1 MSNSQEIRVSE
12 YRGACA
18 AWFVRDRII
27 RVLSVRLSDGTE
39 TELPDA
45 PSLGE
50 CFDIMPRGLWDR
62 VRYEHESP
70 TYAALGRGVGQQ

>member
-1 MSNSQEIRVSE
+1 MSSSQEARVTLQVDAS
-12 YRGACA
+12 AT
-18 AWFVRDRII
+18 WFVGDLVI
-27 RVLSVRLSDGTE
+27 RVLSVRLSDGAE

-70 TYAALGRGVGQQ
+70 TYAALGRGGGQQ